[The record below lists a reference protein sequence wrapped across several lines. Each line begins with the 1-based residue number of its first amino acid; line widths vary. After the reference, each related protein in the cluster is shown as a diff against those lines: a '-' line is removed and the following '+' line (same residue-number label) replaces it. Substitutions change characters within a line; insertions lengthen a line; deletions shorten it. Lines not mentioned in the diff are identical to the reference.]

1 MSDKEKN
8 YLTHCMPGFAVGHS
22 EGILSP
28 VAPFLQFEKRMKGS
42 TIVVFK
48 HRRMV
53 TLSRLRVL
61 NRHLSRVETA
71 QLQGSLDLP
80 RTLMELEFIIIA
92 SVAFYRHLSSP
103 LPIVECRDGC
113 RTLSLQGLFA

>member
-1 MSDKEKN
+1 
-8 YLTHCMPGFAVGHS
+8 MPGFAVGHS

-28 VAPFLQFEKRMKGS
+28 VAPFLQLEKRRKGS
-42 TIVVFK
+42 TIVIFK
-48 HRRMV
+48 YRRMV

-61 NRHLSRVETA
+61 NRHLYRVETA

-103 LPIVECRDGC
+103 LPIVERRDGC